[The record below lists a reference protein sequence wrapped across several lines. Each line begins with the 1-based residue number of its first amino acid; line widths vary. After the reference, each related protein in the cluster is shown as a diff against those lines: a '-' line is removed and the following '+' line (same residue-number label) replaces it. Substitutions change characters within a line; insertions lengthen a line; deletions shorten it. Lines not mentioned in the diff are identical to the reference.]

1 LFAATLSAIGFPQF
15 TFASCRPFKWTGP
28 SSLGHN
34 EMFQLVYKFTFTVSR
49 NVSEIKFSFREEIG
63 HMLGNGKLKI
73 YGQQF

>member
-1 LFAATLSAIGFPQF
+1 
-15 TFASCRPFKWTGP
+15 
-28 SSLGHN
+28 
-34 EMFQLVYKFTFTVSR
+34 MFQLVYKFTFTVSR